1 MSHVFGVW
9 IVGFSDRVKE
19 DLVDILLSSVFHVF
33 KEQPYIAEGA
43 LSTRDAAGHQPKE
56 SCSET

>member
-33 KEQPYIAEGA
+33 KEFIVPPSHD
-43 LSTRDAAGHQPKE
+43 LRP
-56 SCSET
+56 

>member
-19 DLVDILLSSVFHVF
+19 DFVDILLSSVFDVF
-33 KEQPYIAEGA
+33 EEFIVPPSQDLRP
-43 LSTRDAAGHQPKE
+43 
-56 SCSET
+56 